1 MNVCI
6 LYRGT
11 KSQQIKPQVK
21 CCGAT
26 EEGYEMERMKTT
38 ALRLYGKNDLR
49 LETFD
54 LPEIKE
60 NEVLADVVTDSV
72 CMSTHKAVLQGAD
85 HKRVPKNVSSMPIIV
100 GHEQCGTILK
110 VGEALKDK
118 FQVGMKY
125 SLQPAVNYPGREI
138 EAVGYSYP
146 YVGGDAT
153 KVIIPS
159 DVIEMDCLIPYRGDS
174 FFNASL
180 SEPISCILGALE
192 SQYHGKPKEYAHAMG
207 IKDKGRLALLGG
219 AGPMGLGFIDLLLNG
234 DRKPGLLGVTDIDDV
249 RLHRAERLF
258 PREEAAQKG
267 VTLEFINSSRTDAFR
282 DLMTRTGNKGFDD
295 IFVMVPVSSVV
306 EQASQLLG
314 YDGCLNV
321 FAGPTDKT
329 FGAFVNLYHVHY
341 NHHHIMGS
349 TGGNSDDMRHALDL
363 MGRGVINPAV
373 MITHIGGL
381 DSAGDTIKNLPN
393 IPGGK
398 KLIYT
403 GISLALTA
411 LKDFTVKAKTDPLFG
426 QLALIIQKT
435 KGLWSKE
442 AEEFLLANAKPIH

>member
-1 MNVCI
+1 
-6 LYRGT
+6 
-11 KSQQIKPQVK
+11 
-21 CCGAT
+21 
-26 EEGYEMERMKTT
+26 MKTT

-54 LPEIKE
+54 LPEIRE

-72 CMSTHKAVLQGAD
+72 CMSTYKAVLQGAE
-85 HKRVPKNVSSMPIIV
+85 HKRVPKNVSVEPIIV

-110 VGEALKDK
+110 VGAALEDK

-125 SLQPAVNYPGREI
+125 SLQPAVNYPGKET
-138 EAVGYSYP
+138 EAVGYSYR

-153 KVIIPS
+153 KVIIPTE
-159 DVIEMDCLIPYRGDS
+159 VVEMDCLIPYNGDS
-174 FFNASL
+174 FFHASL
-180 SEPISCILGALE
+180 SEPISCILGALHT
-192 SQYHGKPKEYAHAMG
+192 QYHVKPNEHDHELG
-207 IKDKGRLALLGG
+207 IKNNGNVVLLGG
-219 AGPMGLGFIDLLLNG
+219 AGPMGLGFVDLLLNG
-234 DRKPGLLGVTDIDDV
+234 DKRPGLLVVTDIDNG
-249 RLHRAERLF
+249 RLHRAGKLF

-267 VTLEFINSSRTDAFR
+267 VALEFVNSSRTDAIR

-295 IFVMVPVSSVV
+295 IFVMAPVPSVV

-314 YDGCLNV
+314 YDGCV
-321 FAGPTDKT
+321 SIFAGPTDKT

-341 NHHHIMGS
+341 NRHHIVGS
-349 TGGNSDDMRHALDL
+349 TGGNSDDMRDALDL
-363 MGRGVINPAV
+363 IGRGVINPAV

-381 DSAGDTIKNLPN
+381 DSASDTIKNLPS

-403 GISLALTA
+403 AISLPLTA
-411 LKDFTVKAKTDPLFG
+411 LEDFESKVKTDRLFE

-435 KGLWSKE
+435 KGVWSKE
-442 AEEFLLANAKPIH
+442 AEEFLLANAKPIQ

>member
-1 MNVCI
+1 
-6 LYRGT
+6 
-11 KSQQIKPQVK
+11 
-21 CCGAT
+21 
-26 EEGYEMERMKTT
+26 MERMKTT

-54 LPEIKE
+54 LPDIKD

-85 HKRVPKNVSSMPIIV
+85 HKRVPGNVSSMPIIV

-110 VGEALKDK
+110 VGDALRDK

-153 KVIIPS
+153 KVIIPA
-159 DVIEMDCLIPYRGDS
+159 DVIEMDCLIPYSGDS

-180 SEPISCILGALE
+180 SEPISCILGALK
-192 SQYHGKPKEYAHAMG
+192 SQYHGKPKEYAHEMG
-207 IKDKGRLALLGG
+207 IKDRGRLALLGG

-234 DRKPGLLGVTDIDDV
+234 DRKPGLLVVTDIDDIK
-249 RLHRAERLF
+249 LHRAEKLF

-267 VTLEFINSSRTDAFR
+267 VTLEFMDSSRADALR
-282 DLMTRTGNKGFDD
+282 NLMTLTENKGFDD
-295 IFVMVPVSSVV
+295 IFVMVPVSSVA

-321 FAGPTDKT
+321 FAGATDKS
-329 FGAFVNLYHVHY
+329 FGALVNLYHVHY

-349 TGGNSDDMRHALDL
+349 TGGDSDDMRQALDL
-363 MGRGVINPAV
+363 IGRGVINPAV

-381 DSAGDTIKNLPN
+381 DSAADTIKNLPN

-411 LKDFTVKAKTDPLFG
+411 LEDFSANAKADPLFERLG
-426 QLALIIQKT
+426 LIIQKT